1 MTIRNYKINFLKKN
15 FFYFFFLK
23 KKDQFNNLNNLPY
36 QQQLF

>member
-1 MTIRNYKINFLKKN
+1 MTIRNYKIIFLKKI
-15 FFYFFFLK
+15 FLFFFFLK